1 MRISV
6 ILLLL
11 CILFPLNA
19 LAQEYM
25 HWGLPEGAKARLG
38 KGTINDIEY
47 SPNGTRIAVAG
58 SVGIWFYDTATH
70 HEVALLTG
78 QATKVSS
85 IAFSPDG
92 RLLASGGGDFRT
104 SVGTVRLWDAATGEH
119 KQTLAGHTSL
129 VLSVAFS
136 PDGKTLASGCEV
148 NTLRPQAAE
157 TVSLDGWRIYGA
169 GGALHTTVGT
179 VRLWDAVKGEHKQT
193 LVGHTDE
200 VRSVMFSPDGRTVA
214 SGSRDKTVR
223 LLDAVTGEH
232 LHTLTGHTGW
242 VEGLAFSPDGS
253 VLASGSD
260 DGTVLLWDFSHF
272 SAEN

>member
-1 MRISV
+1 MNTTETSLN
-6 ILLLL
+6 LLPLFL
-11 CILFPLNA
+11 CNTP
-19 LAQEYM
+19 AQDYTKL
-25 HWGLPEGAKARLG
+25 GLPDGAKARLG
-38 KGTINDIEY
+38 KGKINDATY
-47 SPNGTRIAVAG
+47 SPDGTRLAVA
-58 SVGIWFYDTATH
+58 SSIGIWIYDTAALK
-70 HEVALLTG
+70 EVALLTG
-78 QATKVSS
+78 HLDDVES

-92 RLLASGGGDFRT
+92 RRLASGGAHWD
-104 SVGTVRLWDAATGEH
+104 GTVRLWDAETGEH
-119 KQTLAGHTSL
+119 LRTLTGHTE
-129 VLSVAFS
+129 SVSSIAFS

-148 NTLRPQAAE
+148 NTLRPQTAE

-179 VRLWDAVKGEHKQT
+179 VRLWDAVTGEHKQT

-260 DGTVLLWDFSHF
+260 DGTVLLWDFRHF

>member
-19 LAQEYM
+19 RAQEYM

-104 SVGTVRLWDAATGEH
+104 SVGTVRLWDAVT
-119 KQTLAGHTSL
+119 
-129 VLSVAFS
+129 
-136 PDGKTLASGCEV
+136 
-148 NTLRPQAAE
+148 
-157 TVSLDGWRIYGA
+157 
-169 GGALHTTVGT
+169 
-179 VRLWDAVKGEHKQT
+179 GEHKQT